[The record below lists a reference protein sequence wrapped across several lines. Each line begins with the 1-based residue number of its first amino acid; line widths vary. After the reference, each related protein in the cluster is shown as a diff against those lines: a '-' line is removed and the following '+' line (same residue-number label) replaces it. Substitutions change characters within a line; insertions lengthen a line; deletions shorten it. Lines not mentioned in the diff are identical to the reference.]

1 MQGASATEHVLDEFA
16 GKPVRAFVIWEPVL
30 LTDWSSPSA
39 ATLRRLSDPRV
50 AQFWDK
56 GRLISRLM
64 GEHDRRSIVWDFIS
78 VYPAGVLWED
88 RPPEALYAGGPV
100 VKVAGLARAALALA
114 LERQPPQGNGPA
126 R

>member
-100 VKVAGLARAALALA
+100 VKVAGLARAALARA